1 MLVVDGKQYYGVG
14 NGGYIGL
21 GLSTPLYL
29 GGVPD
34 YSRIPP
40 NSGFVT
46 GFVGKS
52 TQSTVDELTVNE
64 IGCRSNRLDFILV
77 CNFHVSLHISG
88 IFDYILMY
96 VYLG

>member
-21 GLSTPLYL
+21 GLNTPLYL

-52 TQSTVDELTVNE
+52 MQSTVDPIDCQPNGLST
-64 IGCRSNRLDFILV
+64 RSFCFHFIV
-77 CNFHVSLHISG
+77 HFSCKPTHF
-88 IFDYILMY
+88 
-96 VYLG
+96 

>member
-1 MLVVDGKQYYGVG
+1 MLSGMLVVDGKQYYGVG

-34 YSRIPP
+34 YSRITP

-52 TQSTVDELTVNE
+52 TQSTVNAIDCQRNWLSTKSSLFYFSVQ
-64 IGCRSNRLDFILV
+64 F
-77 CNFHVSLHISG
+77 LHISG
-88 IFDYILMY
+88 VFDYI
-96 VYLG
+96 